1 MREKFEGIFPYLV
14 SPVDDQGNV
23 KEGELA
29 RLVDHLI
36 ACGVHGLTPLGS
48 TGEFYYLSWEQKMQI
63 VQTVVRAADHRVP
76 VVAGVASSSTREAV
90 AQAKAFAQM
99 GVDGILGILN
109 VYFPLGQEQVY
120 QYYRDLALATELPVV
135 IYNNPRFSGFEISV
149 DTLLRLS
156 KLPTVQYYKDASF
169 NTGRLLSI
177 ISQVGEELRIFSAS
191 AHVPAFVMEMGGVG
205 WMSGPACLIPRE
217 SVRLYQLCREKR
229 WEEAMVLQKKLW
241 EINTLFQKYN
251 LAACVKAGL
260 ELQGFDMGAPIAP
273 TPRLDETG
281 VAAVKAALEKMAE
294 LEQSLE
300 AGHGKGRN
308 SDFGPIGE
316 GR

>member
-1 MREKFEGIFPYLV
+1 MSQKFEGIFPYLV

-23 KEGELA
+23 KEEELA

-63 VQTVVRAADHRVP
+63 VRTVVQATDHRVP
-76 VVAGVASSSTREAV
+76 VVAGVASASTREAV
-90 AQAKAFAQM
+90 AQAKAFARM

-191 AHVPAFVMEMGGVG
+191 AHIPTFVMEMGGVG

-217 SVRLYQLCREKR
+217 SVRLYRLCREKR

-251 LAACVKAGL
+251 LAACVKEGL
-260 ELQGFDMGAPIAP
+260 GLQGFDMGGPIAP
-273 TPRLDETG
+273 TPRLDAAG
-281 VAAVKAALEKMAE
+281 VAAVKAALEKVAE
-294 LEQSLE
+294 QT
-300 AGHGKGRN
+300 
-308 SDFGPIGE
+308 GE
-316 GR
+316 GSGTGHSGTG